1 MTNAWPL
8 TESGLLQN
16 ESYRKLALEIGL
28 YIGKI
33 IQNSVWRCTIPPLYI
48 FKVLVT
54 SVRPDWKSKNVVEDP
69 GYLEPPPHCFL
80 ICHSR
85 YLQLTVRIRLGLI
98 ANIEWFYNQLCFR
111 DWSWKPHLESEQ
123 GLAFEILC
131 FCGFDFRSY
140 SRFSI
145 NLVLKLC
152 THNTYLDGMSMIA
165 PSG

>member
-69 GYLEPPPHCFL
+69 GYLKPPPHCFL
-80 ICHSR
+80 ICRSWHLRSA
-85 YLQLTVRIRLGLI
+85 GLNSLW
-98 ANIEWFYNQLCFR
+98 ADCKYQMFLPSTLFR
-111 DWSWKPHLESEQ
+111 DLPWKPHQKSEQ
-123 GLAFEILC
+123 GLDFEILSVC
-131 FCGFDFRSY
+131 SFVFRSH

-145 NLVLKLC
+145 NLASI
-152 THNTYLDGMSMIA
+152 HNTHLNAMSMVA
-165 PSG
+165 PFR